1 MKDSL
6 GIIGYI
12 LLIIG
17 AVFID
22 TPIIALLAIP
32 AFITGMILLIIFY
45 NNLLNKFYKLT
56 LSGILLIC
64 GTLGYTAIE
73 YNQYLV
79 LLSRNEV
86 SEFFSSWSI
95 KILIITAINLMA
107 SYLVYLGL
115 KKSKKVS
122 NIKLLSLWLPTLIL
136 IPLTIFI
143 IQIMYWNDYW
153 LGG

>member
-6 GIIGYI
+6 GIIGYV
-12 LLIIG
+12 LLIFG

-32 AFITGMILLIIFY
+32 VFITGMILLIIFY
-45 NNLLNKFYKLT
+45 NNLLYKFYKLT
-56 LSGILLIC
+56 LTGILLIC

-86 SEFFSSWSI
+86 SGFFSYWSI
-95 KILIITAINLMA
+95 KIFIITAINLIA

-115 KKSKKVS
+115 KKSKKFS
-122 NIKLLSLWLPTLIL
+122 NSKLLSLWLPTLIL